1 MQQYN
6 DSLKEA
12 LQEIKD
18 EELEKLPKEDEVDYE
33 FSKDFIRW
41 NQKLINKQQPFTSGK
56 TLKRVV
62 AALIALTCVF
72 VVMRETNA
80 SKTRVSNITYK
91 YLDKTTI
98 ELFVKGSYELPYDAY
113 VAYDLPFIPEG
124 YSENGVYA
132 FNNRTRRFYN
142 DSEGIDSLMLYQEN
156 YLMSDGSKQNVT
168 TDGKPVEHLEIN
180 FIEVIYLGTET
191 TSRAFWTEHNCLFQ
205 LSFPSEWGKEILED
219 IVGKLVIDEDYIS
232 ADYVF

>member
-6 DSLKEA
+6 DLLKEA
-12 LQEIKD
+12 LLEIKE
-18 EELEKLPKEDEVDYE
+18 EELEKLPAEDEIDYE

-41 NQKLINKQQPFTSGK
+41 NKKLINKQQRFTSGK

-62 AALIALTCVF
+62 AALIALSCVF
-72 VVMRETNA
+72 VVVRETNA

-91 YLDKTTI
+91 YLNDTTI
-98 ELFVKGSYELPYDAY
+98 ELFIKGSHELPYEAY
-113 VAYDLPFIPEG
+113 VAYNLPFIPEG

-132 FNNRTRRFYN
+132 FNNRTRRFYK
-142 DSEGIDSLMLYQEN
+142 DADGVDSLMLYQKN
-156 YLMSDGSKQNVT
+156 YLMSNNSEQTVT
-168 TDGKPVEHLEIN
+168 TNGKPVEHLEIN

-205 LSFPSEWGKEILED
+205 LSFPSEWGKEFLED
-219 IVGKLVIDEDYIS
+219 IVGKLVIDKDYVS